1 MWPETAPP
9 ISPDPPLMSL
19 KAPLAL
25 LAASAKPEVKTAVLV
40 SKFTESCHT
49 GASMS
54 FPFNVLMAVFLRPW
68 ALILALFK
76 TCGPTNVSRL
86 IVTFVVYA
94 VNAHA
99 PWPVSHFSKELF
111 ERIEEAFDSASA
123 VIGIIDGIRVGAAVY
138 GS

>member
-1 MWPETAPP
+1 
-9 ISPDPPLMSL
+9 
-19 KAPLAL
+19 
-25 LAASAKPEVKTAVLV
+25 
-40 SKFTESCHT
+40 
-49 GASMS
+49 MS
-54 FPFNVLMAVFLRPW
+54 FPFNYLMGVFLRPW

-111 ERIEEAFDSASA
+111 ERIEEEFDSASA